1 MRHKFLGTKILSL
14 TFFIIFSVTIYAQPE
29 RSLTWRDEYFPQFK
43 ITIDPSDL
51 EKLLVE
57 GETAKFPMTLNYQ
70 AKSYP
75 ATIRQRGFG
84 GSACGDKRQFRIDFK
99 SKITLPDG
107 YVTDRFE
114 TDHGSCY
121 TLHEWLAW
129 RFLDK
134 AAELHPELKVL
145 RKKSNVTAVYF
156 NNELYHV
163 QTLLED
169 VSKDLLEPQLGTRN
183 LKTFKSGCYGRNDE
197 KTEIDEFCT
206 SLSPSYLQSVM
217 NVKSFLYTTAAIQV
231 LGSQDNYPSFAYNY
245 YFIQTLT
252 DGKIWFMPDDLDQ
265 TISSDAGPYWN
276 PYQVA
281 YPNDE
286 FQGQYLALLKNPES
300 RQIYINY
307 VRELSALLNP
317 EDLNPRVEAKYS
329 QIRETLLASPNLP
342 ISVEFYDY
350 SYQVSVPTLLEE
362 RYKYLASL
370 SPDEGKNQEP
380 SARIV
385 ELPAIIEATDSEGI
399 FIKLDG
405 SPSTDPDANPLT
417 FVWYVNYQEI
427 VGESVIEVKLP
438 IGTHT
443 IVLKVTD
450 GRGGES
456 VTAPINFQII
466 QKPAEV
472 INRPPTARI
481 IELPTSIDS
490 TGGENVFVVLNGSP
504 STDPDGDLL
513 SYTWYLDNQEFAQ
526 MVIAEAEL
534 SLGSHTIVL
543 KVEDGKGGMNTT
555 EPLTIQVFQNPLA
568 ITSVDNS
575 RLQKRSSQT
584 LTIRGVGFQAGA
596 RVSLGSEV
604 NVDAPFAFSNSSL
617 SVRVYV
623 TGNAS
628 VGARDLIVINPDGKE
643 AKLQNKI
650 FIE

>member
-1 MRHKFLGTKILSL
+1 MRHECLGFKILSL

-29 RSLTWRDEYFPQFK
+29 RSLTWQDDYFPQFK
-43 ITIDPSDL
+43 ITIYPGDL

-70 AKSYP
+70 GKSYP

-84 GSACGDKRQFRIDFK
+84 GSDCGDKRQFRIDFK
-99 SKITLPDG
+99 SKVTLPDG

-156 NNELYHV
+156 NGELYHV

-197 KTEIDEFCT
+197 KTEIDEFCA
-206 SLSPSYLQSVM
+206 SFSPSYLQSVM
-217 NVKSFLYTTAAIQV
+217 DIKSFLYTTAAIQV
-231 LGSQDNYPSFAYNY
+231 LGSQDNYPSFPYNY

-276 PYQVA
+276 PYLVA

-329 QIRETLLASPNLP
+329 QIRETLMASPNLP

-370 SPDEGKNQEP
+370 SPEEGKNQEP

-385 ELPAIIEATDSEGI
+385 ELPTIIEATDSEGI
-399 FIKLDG
+399 LIKLDG
-405 SPSTDPDANPLT
+405 SPSTDPD
-417 FVWYVNYQEI
+417 
-427 VGESVIEVKLP
+427 G
-438 IGTHT
+438 
-443 IVLKVTD
+443 
-450 GRGGES
+450 
-456 VTAPINFQII
+456 
-466 QKPAEV
+466 
-472 INRPPTARI
+472 
-481 IELPTSIDS
+481 DS
-490 TGGENVFVVLNGSP
+490 
-504 STDPDGDLL
+504 L
-513 SYTWYLDNQEFAQ
+513 SYTWYLDNQKFAQ
-526 MVIAEAEL
+526 TVIAEAEL

-543 KVEDGKGGMNTT
+543 KVEDGKGGVNTT
-555 EPLTIQVFQNPLA
+555 QPLTIQVFQNPLA

-575 RLQKRSSQT
+575 RLQKRSSQN

-596 RVSLGSEV
+596 RVSLGSDV
-604 NVDAPFAFSNSSL
+604 YVDAPFAFSNSSL